1 MALQIRSG
9 NSDDV
14 VASGRILYEAFTH
27 IAEAHSF
34 PSDFP
39 SIEFGEQIAGY
50 LLGNPGFASF
60 VAEDGGQQL
69 GINFLDERGVIT
81 GVGPIGIDPTI
92 QNSGVGRQLMDA
104 VINRSE
110 QIDARGIRLLQ
121 DVFHN
126 RSFALYTKLG
136 FTARTT
142 AAVMQGPPIANDI
155 GDRSVRPATMDD
167 LGVCGALCKL
177 THGHDRNGE
186 LRDAI
191 ESGGASVVEE
201 TSGIAGYT
209 TGIGLVGHAVVR
221 SNEDLKA
228 LIAAAPEFTGP
239 GFLLPTGN
247 AELLNWCMGE
257 GLRVEKMMTI
267 ITSGFYQ
274 NPTTPY
280 LPSVLY

>member
-1 MALQIRSG
+1 
-9 NSDDV
+9 
-14 VASGRILYEAFTH
+14 
-27 IAEAHSF
+27 
-34 PSDFP
+34 
-39 SIEFGEQIAGY
+39 
-50 LLGNPGFASF
+50 
-60 VAEDGGQQL
+60 
-69 GINFLDERGVIT
+69 
-81 GVGPIGIDPTI
+81 
-92 QNSGVGRQLMDA
+92 
-104 VINRSE
+104 
-110 QIDARGIRLLQ
+110 
-121 DVFHN
+121 
-126 RSFALYTKLG
+126 
-136 FTARTT
+136 
-142 AAVMQGPPIANDI
+142 
-155 GDRSVRPATMDD
+155 MDD

-228 LIAAAPEFTGP
+228 LISAAPEFTGP